1 MADIYA
7 SNIVSFKYDT
17 ALDFHVTMYDNLPY
31 QRDSDYC
38 NEQKLALV
46 SGKVIKFYLY
56 MRQPETF
63 LIDNKDDEI
72 EEILARIQAAA
83 SKAGSAH
90 KVPKLPKEPDSGVTQ
105 EQIQTL
111 LEDGASDSSPDNQ
124 EEDTPLDAPLNSVNA
139 FANVEDW

>member
-1 MADIYA
+1 MANIYA
-7 SNIVSFKYDT
+7 SNIVSHKYDT

-38 NEQKLALV
+38 NEQKRALV
-46 SGKVIKFYLY
+46 SGRVIKFYLY
-56 MRQPETF
+56 MCQPEKF

-72 EEILARIQAAA
+72 EEILARIKAAKPKL
-83 SKAGSAH
+83 SSAH
-90 KVPKLPKEPDSGVTQ
+90 KTPKLSSKSDSGVTQ

-111 LEDGASDSSPDNQ
+111 LEDAPDNASKKKS
-124 EEDTPLDAPLNSVNA
+124 DDNALDAPLNSVNA

>member
-7 SNIVSFKYDT
+7 SNIVSHKYDT

-38 NEQKLALV
+38 NEQKRALV
-46 SGKVIKFYLY
+46 SGRVIKFYLY
-56 MRQPETF
+56 MCQPEKF
-63 LIDNKDDEI
+63 LIDNKDDQI
-72 EEILARIQAAA
+72 EEILARIQAAKPKL
-83 SKAGSAH
+83 SSAH
-90 KVPKLPKEPDSGVTQ
+90 KAPKLPSESDSGVTQ

-111 LEDGASDSSPDNQ
+111 LEDDASHASSGKQPEDNS
-124 EEDTPLDAPLNSVNA
+124 LDAPLNSVNA

>member
-1 MADIYA
+1 MADIYT
-7 SNIVSFKYDT
+7 SNIVSHKYDT

-38 NEQKLALV
+38 NEQKRALV
-46 SGKVIKFYLY
+46 SGRVIKFYLY
-56 MRQPETF
+56 MCQPEKF

-72 EEILARIQAAA
+72 EEILARIQAARPKHSA
-83 SKAGSAH
+83 AH
-90 KVPKLPKEPDSGVTQ
+90 KTPKLPSEADSGVTQ

-111 LEDGASDSSPDNQ
+111 LEDAPKDSSEKQPEDNG
-124 EEDTPLDAPLNSVNA
+124 LDAPLNSVNA

>member
-1 MADIYA
+1 MANIYA
-7 SNIVSFKYDT
+7 SNIVSHKYDT

-38 NEQKLALV
+38 NEQKRALV
-46 SGKVIKFYLY
+46 SGRVIKFYLY
-56 MRQPETF
+56 MCQPEKF

-72 EEILARIQAAA
+72 EEILARIQAARP
-83 SKAGSAH
+83 KHISAH
-90 KVPKLPKEPDSGVTQ
+90 KVPKLPTEADSGVTQ

-111 LEDGASDSSPDNQ
+111 LEDDAPEKQPDDN
-124 EEDTPLDAPLNSVNA
+124 PLDAPLNSVNA

>member
-1 MADIYA
+1 MANIYA
-7 SNIVSFKYDT
+7 SNIVSHKYDT

-38 NEQKLALV
+38 NEQKRALV
-46 SGKVIKFYLY
+46 SGRVIKFYLY
-56 MRQPETF
+56 MCQPEKF

-72 EEILARIQAAA
+72 EEILARIQAARPKH
-83 SKAGSAH
+83 SPAH
-90 KVPKLPKEPDSGVTQ
+90 KVPKLPSESDSGVTQ

-111 LEDGASDSSPDNQ
+111 LEDTPNNSPKAQPEDN
-124 EEDTPLDAPLNSVNA
+124 TLDAPLNSVNA

>member
-1 MADIYA
+1 MSNIYA

-56 MRQPETF
+56 MCQPEKF

-72 EEILARIQAAA
+72 EEILARIQA
-83 SKAGSAH
+83 SRPKLSSAH
-90 KVPKLPKEPDSGVTQ
+90 KVPKLPKESDSGVTQ

-111 LEDGASDSSPDNQ
+111 LEDDAPDGASEKQPEDN
-124 EEDTPLDAPLNSVNA
+124 PLDAPLNSVNA